1 MLIIMDV
8 KTGEKGLHELST
20 NYHVE
25 SFQKRFCFPDLM
37 DYLRRDYDP
46 RVCTIYGLRRTGK
59 TTLMAQAAAELH
71 DPDSFCW
78 IICGEHDEIQDVK
91 NVIRDHPQCKYFFLD
106 EATRLENFMDASSI
120 LADRYTAI
128 ENKRIVMAGTDS
140 LGFHF
145 AFGSELFDRTHIFH
159 TTYIPY
165 REYRHLLGK
174 DKTIDDYIEYGGTL
188 TDGRIFYHTD
198 ETSGMD
204 YTNDAIAENI
214 FHSLEHYRG
223 GGAFGALLPVYAS
236 GELTTFIRK
245 IVELDNR
252 AFLAQTV
259 NRMFRSHDMGVL
271 RSNLTRDPSLDVDT
285 SALKNKAFLEEV
297 RKALSIQEPL
307 VHKADAKAIEAVKR
321 YLEALDVIY
330 VVPGTERQVVLFSQ
344 PGLRYSQVE
353 KEKELLLGSKYLK
366 EFQETMRRDF
376 ARRLDETIKG
386 RIMENIVF
394 LDLTKDK
401 DVSSRYQVT
410 TYRDP
415 LGAHEFDVVLFDK
428 EKDEAILLEVKHSDD
443 FDPVHQARHL
453 YDEDACAEFEQHT
466 GMKIV
471 GKGVV
476 YRGDTRYYAAGIHYV
491 SVDAMLE
498 QPLSC
503 IQMLQNSWDS
513 HLKKGIQRPKEL

>member
-1 MLIIMDV
+1 MDV
-8 KTGEKGLHELST
+8 KTGEQALRELFH

-25 SFQKRFCFPDLM
+25 SFRKRFCFSDLM
-37 DYLRRDYDP
+37 DYLHRDYDP

-59 TTLMAQAAAELH
+59 TTLMAQAAAELRN
-71 DPDSFCW
+71 PDSVCW
-78 IICGEHDEIQDVK
+78 IICGPDDEIQDVK
-91 NVIRDHPQCKYFFLD
+91 NVIRNHPQCRYFFLD

-165 REYRHLLGK
+165 REYRYLLGD
-174 DKTIDDYIEYGGTL
+174 DKTIDAYIEYGGTL
-188 TDGRIFYHTD
+188 TDGKIFYHSD
-198 ETSGMD
+198 KTSGMD
-204 YTNDAIAENI
+204 YANDAIAENI

-223 GGAFGALLPVYAS
+223 GGAFGALLPIYAS

-252 AFLAQTV
+252 TFLAQTV

-271 RSNLTRDPSLDVDT
+271 RSNLTRDSSLDVDA
-285 SALKNKAFLEEV
+285 SVLKNKDFLEDV
-297 RKALSIQEPL
+297 RKALSIREPL
-307 VHKADAKAIEAVKR
+307 VHKADAQAIETVKD

-330 VVPGTERQVVLFSQ
+330 VVPGTEGQTVIFSQ

-353 KEKELLLGSKYLK
+353 KEKKLLLESKYLK
-366 EFQETMRRDF
+366 GFQETMRRDF

-394 LDLTKDK
+394 LDLTKNEE
-401 DVSSRYQVT
+401 VSARYQVT
-410 TYRDP
+410 TYCNT
-415 LGAHEFDVVLFDK
+415 LGTHEFDVVLFDK
-428 EKDEAILLEVKHSDD
+428 EKDDAIILEVKHSDD
-443 FDPVHQARHL
+443 FAPVYQARHL
-453 YDEDACAEFEQHT
+453 YDEDACAEFEQKT

-476 YRGDTRYYAAGIHYV
+476 YRGDTRYYAAGIQYV

-498 QPLSC
+498 KPLLC

-513 HLKKGIQRPKEL
+513 HVKKTIHRPKEH